1 MQFCD
6 EVAEPAQ
13 LAPPLATDGLLH
25 ERVSVWVPV
34 PQLLEQ
40 AAYE

>member
-6 EVAEPAQ
+6 EVAAPAP
-13 LAPPLATDGLLH
+13 LVPPLAPDGLLH

>member
-1 MQFCD
+1 MVQFCD
-6 EVAEPAQ
+6 EVAAPA
-13 LAPPLATDGLLH
+13 PLATDGLLH

-34 PQLLEQ
+34 PQLLEL